1 MNGNRNN
8 RSAWKSR
15 DDMALMKTLL
25 NRVDILHEHFLQSF
39 PTKHFWEI
47 VIKDLAKLE
56 NIERNARQ
64 CRDRFNIL
72 YSKGMRNKLAG
83 KVPTN
88 SNEKVMELI
97 VMTFHLDE
105 KGQIILKKDLK
116 PKANSPQD
124 KYLLQTTTPQ
134 YSSISTT
141 DSVDQTDILYNF
153 SRKVSSQDNI
163 QYSEL
168 QQTMQNLSMQVDE
181 LNLRINELA
190 YTIKALQQSF
200 INREESTYHSSSI
213 GIPETTETTEIAE
226 NTPNYNTT
234 TTAAD
239 GFSFVQQQ
247 LNNTVH
253 TPHSPTGSNSM
264 NFQCQT
270 FSQQPS
276 RGKYCQF
283 PYTWGLY
290 TKPSPIKEDPCPL
303 NTQGKLKVTQFAHET
318 DTKST

>member
-1 MNGNRNN
+1 MNSNRNN
-8 RSAWKSR
+8 RSTWKSR

-116 PKANSPQD
+116 PKATSP
-124 KYLLQTTTPQ
+124 
-134 YSSISTT
+134 
-141 DSVDQTDILYNF
+141 
-153 SRKVSSQDNI
+153 
-163 QYSEL
+163 
-168 QQTMQNLSMQVDE
+168 
-181 LNLRINELA
+181 RINTCCKPPL
-190 YTIKALQQSF
+190 
-200 INREESTYHSSSI
+200 HSI
-213 GIPETTETTEIAE
+213 RVYPPQIA
-226 NTPNYNTT
+226 
-234 TTAAD
+234 
-239 GFSFVQQQ
+239 
-247 LNNTVH
+247 
-253 TPHSPTGSNSM
+253 
-264 NFQCQT
+264 
-270 FSQQPS
+270 
-276 RGKYCQF
+276 
-283 PYTWGLY
+283 
-290 TKPSPIKEDPCPL
+290 
-303 NTQGKLKVTQFAHET
+303 
-318 DTKST
+318 